1 MAEKT
6 AVFSLKVDTGKS
18 VQDIQA
24 FDKAVE
30 DLNKDL
36 KDTSKTAT
44 DASTKG
50 METFDQKLAELN
62 QRLEDGGLSMREMTK
77 LMKEY
82 QNLAARAGAESPIG
96 KQAISN
102 AAGLKDEIGDLK
114 AQTMALSSDFVG
126 LDTTL
131 QGVETGAAAFQGIQS
146 AAALAGVENEALV
159 QTMVKL
165 QAAQGLVN
173 SVSIIA
179 NNLNKE
185 SILGLQLR
193 NGLEKAKNFIMTG
206 SIAPTLANV
215 AATQAQAGANVGLA
229 VATGGA
235 TTAMK
240 LFRLAMIA
248 TGIGAIVVAI
258 GLLIANFDKVSAAV
272 TKAYNWFDKLGPKIK
287 ILSAVILGLVSGPL
301 LIFVGAIYGIVKAL
315 EYFGVIDDAQTA
327 KMKANAKAKTDATE
341 KEMNK
346 KIAAEKKKAKAVD
359 DNLSFE
365 IRKAEAAGKTTEEME
380 EKKLKA
386 ALKSGRAIFQM
397 QKQKIAAYEEELAL
411 LKSLGDADSDRAKK
425 LEKSLKDTKRASYEQ
440 YKENKKNSQDLTI
453 LEIEEQKK
461 RDDANKDAEKKRE
474 DAAKAAA
481 EKRKAR
487 REKEKEEELNRLKA
501 IAEAEKKANE
511 ERIKAEDDRFALSME
526 LMQAGFEKELQELV
540 IQSDK
545 RLEQA
550 HGDKQ
555 LEAQVEMQFQIDKA
569 DLIKKY
575 SDIEL
580 AKLAETEAKK
590 REIREKYTRLFN
602 SDKDNELMDLK
613 ATYESEKDIAL
624 DALKAGLIDEEEYL
638 DKENILTEKYKKKK
652 AEIDK
657 KYSDMEKENAIK
669 AREEQLKGVTQAI
682 EGAQEAL
689 NQLKDL
695 NALMNE
701 IDQARL
707 NKIAENRDADLANLD
722 AKLQAE
728 LNQEG
733 LTADQKKQIE
743 EKFAKQKYDVQLKA
757 YEEEEK
763 IKKAQFNRDK
773 ALKLAQVAID
783 TASAIVKGIAQF
795 GPPPSPAG
803 IAAIASAGLIG
814 LTQALAIMN
823 QKYQSGT
830 APTPPQLSTGGGGGQ
845 AGAGAS
851 SFTANTNAQ
860 QTDLTTLGQGQGGNV
875 PVSQVVV
882 LESDITGTQNKV
894 EVQEAKS
901 TF

>member
-44 DASTKG
+44 EASTQG
-50 METFDQKLAELN
+50 MDQFDQKLAELN
-62 QRLEDGGLSMREMTK
+62 QRLEDGGLTMREMTK

-82 QNLAARAGAESPIG
+82 QNLAARAGGETPIG
-96 KQAISN
+96 QQAIQN
-102 AAGLKDEIGDLK
+102 AASLKDEIGDLK
-114 AQTMALSSDFVG
+114 AQTTALSSDFVG

-165 QAAQGLVN
+165 QAVQGLVN

-185 SILGLQLR
+185 SIFGLQLR

-206 SIAPTLANV
+206 SIAPALANV
-215 AATQAQAGANVGLA
+215 AATEAQTGANVALA
-229 VATGGA
+229 TSTGGA

-240 LFRLAMIA
+240 LFRLALIG
-248 TGIGAIVVAI
+248 TGIGAIVVAV

-272 TKAYNWFDKLGPKIK
+272 TNAYRKFEQLGPAVK
-287 ILSAVILGLVSGPL
+287 ILIGVMFPLIGIIYAV
-301 LIFVGAIYGIVKAL
+301 VKAL
-315 EYFGVIDDAQTA
+315 EFFGVVDDAQTA
-327 KMKANAKAKTDATE
+327 KMKANAKARTDATE

-346 KIAAEKKKAKAVD
+346 KISAEKKKAKAVD

-365 IRKAEAAGKTTEEME
+365 IRKAQAAGKNTEEME

-386 ALKSGRAIFQM
+386 ALKSGREIFKL
-397 QKQKIAAYEEELAL
+397 QKQKIQAYQEELDML
-411 LKSLGDADSDRAKK
+411 RWLGEADSDRAKK
-425 LEKSLKDTKRASYEQ
+425 LEKSIKKTKTASYEQ
-440 YKENKKNSQDLTI
+440 YKENKKNAQDLTI
-453 LEIEEQKK
+453 AQIEE
-461 RDDANKDAEKKRE
+461 DKKRE
-474 DAAKAAA
+474 DANKEAY

-487 REKEKEEELNRLKA
+487 IQKQKEDELNRLKA
-501 IAEAEKKANE
+501 IAEAEKAANDK
-511 ERIKAEDDRFALSME
+511 RIKEEDDRFALSLE
-526 LMQAGFEKELQELV
+526 LMKEGFEKELQELV
-540 IQSDK
+540 IQRDK
-545 RLEQA
+545 RMEQA
-550 HGDKQ
+550 HGDKE
-555 LEAQVEMQFQIDKA
+555 LEAQVEMEFLIAKA
-569 DLIKKY
+569 DLTKKY
-575 SDIEL
+575 SDQEL

-602 SDKDNELMDLK
+602 SDKDNELMDLEDQYRK
-613 ATYESEKDIAL
+613 EQDITL
-624 DALKAGLIDEEEYL
+624 NALKAGLIDEETYL
-638 DKENILTEKYKKKK
+638 DRENQLTEKYRKKK

-657 KYSDMEKENAIK
+657 KYSDIAKDQSNKDRDETIANIQKALETAQKYFDEIK
-669 AREEQLKGVTQAI
+669 KANEV
-682 EGAQEAL
+682 L
-689 NQLKDL
+689 NQL
-695 NALMNE
+695 
-701 IDQARL
+701 DQNRL
-707 NKIAENRDADLANLD
+707 DKIAANRDADLANLD
-722 AKLQAE
+722 KNLKAQ

-743 EKFAKQKYDVQLKA
+743 QNFAQQKYQIELKA
-757 YEEEEK
+757 YQEEEK
-763 IKKAQFNRDK
+763 IKKAQFIRDK
-773 ALKLAQVAID
+773 ALRIGQIAMD
-783 TASAIVKGIAQF
+783 TASGVMKAVAASPLTFGAPWSIFTGALGIAQ
-795 GPPPSPAG
+795 
-803 IAAIASAGLIG
+803 AAIVASQQYKAG
-814 LTQALAIMN
+814 TMP
-823 QKYQSGT
+823 S
-830 APTPPQLSTGGGGGQ
+830 APQISGGGGGD

-860 QTDLTTLGQGQGGNV
+860 QTNLTALGQGQSNNM
-875 PVSQVVV
+875 PTTQVVV